1 VRRRH
6 ELAIGLIILLAIA
19 GVMGQAQSPRSN
31 EADVENRLMSLANR
45 LRLGLSIASFA
56 VYAPTLGDLH
66 LHAQQLV
73 NLLEGLEGRHY
84 VRPIEPDDDPR
95 GLVRDVAE
103 LARTFVDQPLDPTI
117 RIRIGAA
124 TKNVGIYLGLALD
137 AALSSLQQRRL
148 DQASEEM
155 LRVYACLAAAY
166 ERPCEIPR
174 VPGLWTVL
182 RIFGLAEASPDET

>member
-1 VRRRH
+1 MRRRH
-6 ELAIGLIILLAIA
+6 ELAICLIILLVIA
-19 GVMGQAQSPRSN
+19 GVVGQAQSIRPS
-31 EADVENRLMSLANR
+31 ETDVENRLMSLANR

-95 GLVRDVAE
+95 GLVTDASE
-103 LARTFVDQPLDPTI
+103 LARTLVDQPLDPTI

-124 TKNVGIYLGLALD
+124 TRNIDIYLGLALD

-148 DQASEEM
+148 DKASEEM
-155 LRVYACLAAAY
+155 LRVYAYLAAAY

-182 RIFGLAEASPDET
+182 RVFGLVEAPPDEG

>member
-1 VRRRH
+1 MRRRH
-6 ELAIGLIILLAIA
+6 ELAIGLIVLLALA
-19 GVMGQAQSPRSN
+19 GVVGEAQPMRSS
-31 EADVENRLMSLANR
+31 ETGVEDRLMSLANR
-45 LRLGLSIASFA
+45 LRLSLSIASFA
-56 VYAPTLGDLH
+56 VYAPTIGDLH

-73 NLLEGLEGRHY
+73 NLLEGTQGRHY

-95 GLVRDVAE
+95 GLVSDVTE

-124 TKNVGIYLGLALD
+124 TKNVDIYLGLALD

-155 LRVYACLAAAY
+155 LRVYAYLAAAY

-182 RIFGLAEASPDET
+182 RVFGLVEDPPSDG

>member
-1 VRRRH
+1 MRRRH
-6 ELAIGLIILLAIA
+6 DLAIGLIVLLAIA

-31 EADVENRLMSLANR
+31 EAGVEDRLMSLANR

-84 VRPIEPDDDPR
+84 VRPIEPDDNPR
-95 GLVRDVAE
+95 GLVSDVTE

-117 RIRIGAA
+117 RARIGAA
-124 TKNVGIYLGLALD
+124 TKNVDIYLGLALD

-155 LRVYACLAAAY
+155 LRVYAYLAAAY

-182 RIFGLAEASPDET
+182 RAFGLVEMPPSDR